1 MRLNSSKTQ
10 RITVRDSYGEGK
22 NLSQERLLDK
32 TKLNRGLNGVGT
44 AIATDYA
51 MQFKT

>member
-10 RITVRDSYGEGK
+10 RITVRDSLGEGK
-22 NLSQERLLDK
+22 NLSQERLFDK
-32 TKLNRGLNGVGT
+32 TKLNTGLNGVGT

>member
-1 MRLNSSKTQ
+1 MRLYSSKTQ
-10 RITVRDSYGEGK
+10 RITVRDSLGEGK
-22 NLSQERLLDK
+22 NLSQEKLLDK
-32 TKLNRGLNGVGT
+32 TKLNMDLNGVGT